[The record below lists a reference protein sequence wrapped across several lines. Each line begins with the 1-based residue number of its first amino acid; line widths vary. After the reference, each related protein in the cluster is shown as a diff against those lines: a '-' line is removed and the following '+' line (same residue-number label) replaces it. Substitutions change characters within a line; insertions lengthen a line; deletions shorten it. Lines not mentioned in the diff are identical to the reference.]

1 MSRVMFRG
9 LLGVLLLALVA
20 VWLAGPSAQRPAR
33 ADQAARADEAK
44 KAPQTYVVL
53 VGISDYDDKQITPR
67 PHAEDDAKALYDLFT
82 NKDYLGAD
90 ADHVRLL
97 LGKED
102 AGRHSRPATKENIVK
117 ALGWLKDE
125 AKAGDL
131 VLFAFLGEGCSLGE
145 RGDRRCYLASDST
158 LKDRDKNAVA
168 ASTIAENLDKLQSH
182 HFCAFL
188 DVNFKG
194 FAKDVKDAI
203 PEAALGDTAYREF
216 LGDDGS
222 DDHGPIPGRLVF
234 LATNGLST
242 ALDLDK
248 HGVFTQVLLD
258 GLTVEDGKVAADKE
272 GDEADGVVTVDELA
286 DYYRKTEPAV
296 VREHGKTK
304 EEKEGQG
311 FVLGVSTHFGLTH
324 NPKVAAKV
332 EERLKALARLA
343 EDKKVSADEAAEG
356 KELLARMPKLQ
367 ALRDL
372 RKEYQKLVDGGSVD
386 KFEEARKAILAKRK
400 LDHSDAVKFAGK
412 VMEAVDMLKTGYV
425 KEVNPGTLV
434 GWAIKGLYKRIE
446 EKLPEDIEDKLGKTK
461 TMSDNELTELLADAR
476 ERLGR
481 REDLESP
488 KDMDITLQR
497 MMRNLDPYTTY
508 FDAETVRRVGDEIR
522 GSFGGVGIQIRKDAA
537 RDMLQVVTPIFR
549 SPAYEAGIQTGDV
562 ITRIY
567 REVDSEGKKLDKP
580 EDLPTKG
587 MPLGDVVKKIQ
598 GMPGTKVKLT
608 VEREGASK
616 PLEFEL
622 KRKKVEVESV
632 LGIKR
637 KANDEWNYFVDEEN
651 KIGYVRLTQFARNTA
666 RDLKEVMRDLKKQ
679 KLRGLVLDLRFN
691 PGGLLDSAVE
701 ISDMYTDGVIV
712 GIRQRGK
719 RLEKLDHDWL
729 AALGKVAA
737 RGFERYEGFPMVCM
751 VNGLSASG
759 SEIVGACLQDHGRAL
774 IVGERSY
781 GKGSVQNI
789 QPFEGGEIKLTTA
802 TFHSPLDR
810 TLNKASTKGTD
821 EEEWGVRPDKGYL
834 VPLSLAERDSLME
847 HQHNSEIIYAKDGKV
862 QPPKSEADFKDRQL
876 EAALKYLR
884 GQIKTI
890 AKDNPKKDD

>member
-1 MSRVMFRG
+1 
-9 LLGVLLLALVA
+9 LLLALVA
-20 VWLAGPSAQRPAR
+20 VWLGGPPAQRPAG
-33 ADQAARADEAK
+33 AAEAK
-44 KAPQTYVVL
+44 KPQAYVVL
-53 VGISDYDDKQITPR
+53 VGISDYADKQINPR
-67 PHAEDDAKALYDLFT
+67 PHAEDDAKALYDLVT
-82 NKDYLGAD
+82 DKDYLSAD

-102 AGRHSRPATKENIVK
+102 SSRHSQPATKENITK
-117 ALGWLKDE
+117 AVEWLKTE

-131 VLFAFLGEGCSLGE
+131 VIFGFLGEGCSLGE
-145 RGDRRCYLASDST
+145 RGDRRCYMASDST
-158 LKDRDKNAVA
+158 LKDREKNAVA

-182 HFCAFL
+182 HFCAFV

-194 FAKDVKDAI
+194 FTKDVKDPI
-203 PEAALGDTAYREF
+203 PEAALGDSAYREF
-216 LGDDGS
+216 LGDDGT
-222 DDHGPIPGRLVF
+222 DDHGPVPGRMVF

-248 HGVFTQVLLD
+248 HGVFAQVLLD
-258 GLTVEDGKVAADKE
+258 GLTVKDDKVAADKE
-272 GDEADGVVTVDELA
+272 GDEADGLVTVDELA
-286 DYYRKTEPAV
+286 EYYRKTEPVV

-311 FVLGVSTHFGLTH
+311 FVLGISTHFVLTH

-332 EERLKALARLA
+332 EERLKGLAKLA
-343 EDKKVSADEAAEG
+343 EDKKINAELAEEG
-356 KELLARMPKLQ
+356 KELLARMPKLK
-367 ALRDL
+367 AMRDL

-386 KFEEARKAILAKRK
+386 KFQEARKELQEARK
-400 LDHSDAVKFAGK
+400 LARTDAVKFAGK

-434 GWAIKGLYKRIE
+434 TWAIRGLYKRIE
-446 EKLPEDIEDKLGKTK
+446 EKIPEQIEDKLGKTK
-461 TMSDNELTELLADAR
+461 TMSENELTELLADAR
-476 ERLGR
+476 EHLGR
-481 REDLESP
+481 REDLDKD

-508 FDAETVRRVGDEIR
+508 FDEETVRRVGDEIR

-537 RDMLQVVTPIFR
+537 RDMLQVVTPIKG
-549 SPAYEAGIQTGDV
+549 SPAYKAGIQTGDV

-567 REVDSEGKKLDKP
+567 REFDSEGKKLDTP

-587 MPLGDVVKKIQ
+587 MPLNDVVKKIQ

-608 VEREGASK
+608 VEREGESK

-622 KRKKVEVESV
+622 KRAKVEVDSV
-632 LGIKR
+632 LGVKR
-637 KANDEWNYFVDEEN
+637 AANDEWDYFVDPEN
-651 KIGYVRLTQFARNTA
+651 KIGYVRLTQFAKNTA
-666 RDLKEVMRDLKKQ
+666 RDLKKVMADLKKQ
-679 KLRGLVLDLRFN
+679 KLRGLILDLRFN

-701 ISDMYTDGVIV
+701 ISDLFTDGVIV

-729 AALGKVAA
+729 VAMGKIPA
-737 RGFERYEGFPMVCM
+737 RGTERYEGFPMVCM

-759 SEIVGACLQDHGRAL
+759 SEIVGACLLDHTRAV

-789 QPFEGGEIKLTTA
+789 QPFEKGEIKLTTA
-802 TFHSPLDR
+802 TFHSPLDH
-810 TLNKASTKGTD
+810 TLNKASTSGK
-821 EEEWGVRPDKGYL
+821 EEDEWGVRPDEGYN

-847 HQHNSEIIYAKDGKV
+847 HQHNSEIIYAKNGKV
-862 QPPKSEADFKDRQL
+862 QAPKSEADFKDRQL
-876 EAALKYLR
+876 DAALKYLR
-884 GQIKTI
+884 GQIKTA
-890 AKDNPKKDD
+890 AKDTPRKDD